1 MRVVK
6 DEIIISA
13 IEKMCI
19 EANYNLCDDVKEA
32 LLTGLKTETSKTGQ
46 YILDQIVR
54 NAEIA
59 EKNKM
64 PMCQDTGMAVFFI
77 ELGNQVLV
85 EGMNLTDAINEGVRR
100 GYNTGYLRKSI
111 VRDPFF
117 RENTRDNTPAVI
129 HYEIVDGDHID
140 IMFAPK
146 GFGSENMSGLKML
159 KPSDGIEGMK
169 DFVVKTVKE
178 AGGNPCPPI
187 VVGVGVG
194 GTMEK
199 AALLAKKALTR
210 PLTQKNP
217 IEYLQR
223 LETELLELINQ
234 TDIGP
239 GGLGGKVTALGV
251 HINTYPT
258 HIAGLPVAV
267 NINCHAARHMQV
279 TL

>member
-1 MRVVK
+1 
-6 DEIIISA
+6 
-13 IEKMCI
+13 
-19 EANYNLCDDVKEA
+19 
-32 LLTGLKTETSKTGQ
+32 
-46 YILDQIVR
+46 
-54 NAEIA
+54 
-59 EKNKM
+59 
-64 PMCQDTGMAVFFI
+64 
-77 ELGNQVLV
+77 
-85 EGMNLTDAINEGVRR
+85 
-100 GYNTGYLRKSI
+100 
-111 VRDPFF
+111 
-117 RENTRDNTPAVI
+117 
-129 HYEIVDGDHID
+129 
-140 IMFAPK
+140 
-146 GFGSENMSGLKML
+146 
-159 KPSDGIEGMK
+159 
-169 DFVVKTVKE
+169 
-178 AGGNPCPPI
+178 
-187 VVGVGVG
+187 
-194 GTMEK
+194 MEK